1 MTSTINA
8 FPNKIRLAF
17 ESSTAKKN
25 FAGSITDLKIL
36 MGTGSFLQDDQNIF
50 KYFLTDIN
58 IDKIDSRVNIKMI
71 NTWSNILT
79 TQ

>member
-36 MGTGSFLQDDQNIF
+36 MGTGSFL
-50 KYFLTDIN
+50 
-58 IDKIDSRVNIKMI
+58 
-71 NTWSNILT
+71 
-79 TQ
+79 